1 MNNLIILPLL
11 LHLCTAILL
20 LALWRRARIHR
31 YISVVSN
38 FVILLVAIYYSIESW
53 NTGIITF
60 QAGSW
65 PAPFGIT
72 FVLDTFSSMMVLLTS
87 ISAFAISLFSSV
99 AVNKAR
105 MKYGYFSIFHFLFMG
120 LNGAFLTG
128 DIFNLYVWF
137 EVVIISSFVLMT
149 LGGKKPQMESAIKY
163 VAINMLAS
171 VIFLTAIAV
180 LYGLT
185 GSLNMAD
192 LSMKIAAIEN
202 KALVN
207 VTALLFVI
215 AFGIKSAVF
224 PLYYWLPSSYHTPP
238 SAIAAI
244 FGGLLTKMGIYALF
258 RIFTL
263 IFVPNEFLTNLF
275 SFIAV
280 ATLITGSLGAIVKRD
295 VRRLFSYLIVC
306 HIGFMIAGLGLY
318 SEIALTG
325 ALFYLFHDIIVK
337 SNLFM
342 VSGIIYRMQGTMK
355 MAKLGGLYST
365 YPRLSVLM
373 AIVLFSL
380 VGIPPL
386 SGFWPKIS
394 LFQAGFME
402 GNYFLIGGMIIASF
416 ATLYV
421 IAKMWTEVFWKDR
434 DPAAE
439 SEDGFALMRKSD
451 RALLV
456 APVVF
461 LALVSLYI
469 GFGAESVMVVSKH
482 IAAQMLDSK
491 PYIQA
496 VLGK

>member
-11 LHLCTAILL
+11 LHLFTAILL

-31 YISVVSN
+31 YISVASN
-38 FVILLVAIYYSIESW
+38 LLILLVAVYFSIESW

-105 MKYGYFSIFHFLFMG
+105 MKYGFFSIFHFLFRG

-202 KALVN
+202 QALVN
-207 VTALLFVI
+207 VTALHSVI
-215 AFGIKSAVF
+215 AFGIKSCDF
-224 PLYYWLPSSYHTPP
+224 PLYYCLPSSYHT
-238 SAIAAI
+238 
-244 FGGLLTKMGIYALF
+244 LL
-258 RIFTL
+258 
-263 IFVPNEFLTNLF
+263 
-275 SFIAV
+275 
-280 ATLITGSLGAIVKRD
+280 
-295 VRRLFSYLIVC
+295 
-306 HIGFMIAGLGLY
+306 
-318 SEIALTG
+318 
-325 ALFYLFHDIIVK
+325 
-337 SNLFM
+337 
-342 VSGIIYRMQGTMK
+342 
-355 MAKLGGLYST
+355 
-365 YPRLSVLM
+365 
-373 AIVLFSL
+373 
-380 VGIPPL
+380 
-386 SGFWPKIS
+386 
-394 LFQAGFME
+394 
-402 GNYFLIGGMIIASF
+402 
-416 ATLYV
+416 
-421 IAKMWTEVFWKDR
+421 
-434 DPAAE
+434 
-439 SEDGFALMRKSD
+439 
-451 RALLV
+451 
-456 APVVF
+456 
-461 LALVSLYI
+461 
-469 GFGAESVMVVSKH
+469 
-482 IAAQMLDSK
+482 
-491 PYIQA
+491 
-496 VLGK
+496 